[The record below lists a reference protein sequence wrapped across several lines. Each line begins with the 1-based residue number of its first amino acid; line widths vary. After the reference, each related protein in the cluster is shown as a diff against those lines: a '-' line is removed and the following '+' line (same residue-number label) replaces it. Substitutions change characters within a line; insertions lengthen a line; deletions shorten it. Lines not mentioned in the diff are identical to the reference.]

1 MEQNNVVH
9 DLIVIGGG
17 AAGLTAAVYAGRAA
31 IVPLVLSGGMPGGQ
45 ISSTALVE
53 NFPGFPEG
61 VNGIDLAMSFQQQAE
76 HFGAEIVMEAVS
88 EVDLT
93 VRPFLVKTHSETYRG
108 RAVIIATG
116 AYPRRLG
123 IPGEREFFGRGVST
137 CATCDGF
144 LFKSKTTVV
153 IGGGDS
159 AIDEGLFLTKF
170 AREVIVVHR
179 RDELRAHKQLQERAF
194 ANPKMRFVWDSVA
207 EEILGNETVHG
218 VRVRNV
224 VSGERDVID
233 ADGVF
238 VYVGLIPATKIFRGQ
253 VELDDS
259 GYVITDDHKRTNIP
273 GVFAA
278 GDVENPDF
286 RQCVIAAGS
295 GATAAIQA
303 DRYLSEHPI

>member
-159 AIDEGLFLTKF
+159 AIDEGLFLSKF
-170 AREVIVVHR
+170 AKEVIVVHR

-224 VSGERDVID
+224 VSGERRVID

>member
-1 MEQNNVVH
+1 MEQNRVVR
-9 DLIVIGGG
+9 DLIIIGGG
-17 AAGLTAAVYAGRAA
+17 AAGLTAAIYAGRAA

-76 HFGAEIVMEAVS
+76 HFGAEIVMEGAS

-93 VRPFLVKTHSETYRG
+93 VRPFVVKTQSETYRG

-116 AYPRRLG
+116 AFPRRLG

-144 LFKSKTTVV
+144 LFRSKTAVV

-170 AREVIVVHR
+170 AKEVTVVHR
-179 RDELRAHKQLQERAF
+179 RDQLRAHKQLQERAF
-194 ANPKMRFVWDSVA
+194 ANPKMRFVWESVA

-224 VSGERDVID
+224 VTDERQVID
-233 ADGVF
+233 TDGVF

-253 VELDDS
+253 VELDDA
-259 GYVITDDHKRTNIP
+259 GYVITDDHKRTSVP

-286 RQCVIAAGS
+286 RQCVVAAGS

-303 DRYLSEHPI
+303 ERYLSEHST